1 MKNSEF
7 NPELYQ
13 EMLEDNGCQYQ
24 DDIQQ
29 EMSDNYLCDYL

>member
-24 DDIQQ
+24 EDIKND
-29 EMSDNYLCDYL
+29 MFDNMMNDYL